1 MIKDNQQILNRM
13 HVVLDAIVTAMTYM
27 LAYWFKFHSGIIESG
42 YALSMSYYMKAL
54 YPIIPAFLFLYYQFS
69 LYDSKR
75 VSGRKRELFNIAK
88 ANGIGIIAIIVT
100 LYVINQSHFSR
111 EMIFF
116 FGVFNIIALAI
127 ERNSIR
133 YLLRFFRRKGYNLKH
148 VLLVGYSKSAEMYI
162 NRIRMNPQWGYNIRG
177 ILDDV
182 VEAGTMYK
190 GVKVLGKIGN
200 LDIILPEN
208 KLDEIVITLPLEAY
222 GKLERIVAL
231 CEKSGVHT
239 KFVPDYS
246 DFIPGRLYTEDI
258 QGLPVI
264 NIRAVPLT
272 NTFNMIDKR
281 IVDIITA
288 ILGIVISS
296 PVMIIAAI
304 AIKTPSKGPLIF
316 KQERVGL
323 HNKPFYVYKF
333 RTMYIKE
340 ELDEELKDINWTTK
354 DDPRVTKVGR
364 FLRKTSIDELP
375 QFFNILYGQMSLV
388 GPRPEQT
395 AFVEKYKEEIPR
407 YMIKHQVRPGLTG
420 WAQVNGWR
428 GDTSIEERIEHDL
441 YYIENWTMGFDIKI
455 MFLTIFKGL
464 INKNAY

>member
-1 MIKDNQQILNRM
+1 MIKDNQRILNQF
-13 HVVLDAIVTAMTYM
+13 HVVLDAIVTALMYM
-27 LAYWFKFHSGIIESG
+27 LAYWFKFKSGIIDSG
-42 YALSMSYYMKAL
+42 YALSMDYYFRAL
-54 YPIIPAFLFLYYQFS
+54 YFIVPSYLILYYQFD
-69 LYDSKR
+69 LYNSKR
-75 VSGRKRELFNIAK
+75 VSGRKRELFNIVK
-88 ANGIGIIAIIVT
+88 ANAVGTIAFIVV
-100 LYVINQSHFSR
+100 LYLINQPHFSR

-116 FGVFNIIALAI
+116 FGFFNICALTV

-133 YLLRFFRRKGYNLKH
+133 YLLRFFRKKGYNLKH
-148 VLLVGYSKSAEMYI
+148 ILLVGYSKSAEMYI
-162 NRIRMNPQWGYNIRG
+162 NRIRLNPQWGYNIRG
-177 ILDDV
+177 VLDDTI
-182 VEAGTMYK
+182 EAGTMYK
-190 GVKVLGKIGN
+190 GIKVLGKIDN
-200 LDIILPEN
+200 LQYILPEN

-222 GKLERIVAL
+222 GKLEKIVAL

-246 DFIPGRLYTEDI
+246 DFISGRLYTEDI

-272 NTFNMIDKR
+272 NTFNMIIKR
-281 IVDIITA
+281 VMDIITA
-288 ILGIVISS
+288 ILGIIISS
-296 PVMIIAAI
+296 PVMLIAAI
-304 AIKTPSKGPLIF
+304 AVKLTSRGPLIF

-323 HNKPFYVYKF
+323 HNKPFYLYKF

-340 ELDEELKDINWTTK
+340 DLDEELKKINWTTK

-364 FLRKTSIDELP
+364 ILRKTSIDELP

-420 WAQVNGWR
+420 WAQVNGLR

-441 YYIENWTMGFDIKI
+441 YYIENWTVGLDIKI